1 MSLNKNT
8 ICSFCV
14 MDSSVP
20 DIIFDKNQQCQYC
33 KAHLKR
39 ITLEKDNYSD
49 YLNPLI
55 EKIKMKINMI
65 VSLGLVGV

>member
-1 MSLNKNT
+1 
-8 ICSFCV
+8 

-39 ITLEKDNYSD
+39 IILEKDNYSD
-49 YLNPLI
+49 YPTYGCGI
-55 EKIKMKINMI
+55 YYREYRFRI
-65 VSLGLVGV
+65 